1 MTRVTAPECPSGLL
15 SGRNRQFQACQFGI
29 DDFGEFIERL
39 RAGQEMSIDEEPR
52 RPGNAEGFRLGFVCL
67 DELMSFQCAQCLLE
81 LAHVEVQIARVLD

>member
-1 MTRVTAPECPSGLL
+1 
-15 SGRNRQFQACQFGI
+15 
-29 DDFGEFIERL
+29 
-39 RAGQEMSIDEEPR
+39 MSIDEEPR